1 MEKKLEEKDEYI
13 SSLQEKIKNLISEKD
28 ALTGR
33 NKSLEQEKE
42 LFKVRVTYINI
53 FSTYFICL
61 SYKILMYV
69 YTCIRHNTGQ

>member
-42 LFKVRVTYINI
+42 LFKVRVT
-53 FSTYFICL
+53 
-61 SYKILMYV
+61 
-69 YTCIRHNTGQ
+69 